1 MSPDGT
7 LREKRV
13 CVAVRCRPLSARELG
28 AGSGKIVSLEQ
39 FKKVVVSDPVEA
51 AHREGPGWA
60 RAFAFDAVF
69 GDDAALGRERQ
80 QEDVYR
86 GLGVPLLAHAWRG
99 YNASIFAYGQTGSGK
114 TFSMLGGAAPTSS
127 LRDGGDRGLI
137 PRVCCG
143 LFDAADA
150 HAKSHDIAIEAS
162 YMEIYNETVRDLLL
176 PTGKALRVREH
187 PRDGACVPD
196 LTVVRVANREEL
208 VALLQVGSKSRA
220 TAATR
225 GNARSSRS
233 HAVFTLALSRRK
245 RGGDV
250 DTDDGGAFAADA
262 WWRDVDLDASS
273 SRATIRLVDLAGSER
288 VAVTGTDGAR
298 LREAKSI
305 NRSLATLCD
314 VIEALAANSRSTN
327 GAPAKPRFVP
337 YRNSALIGG
346 VEGRVAR
353 RVDAAREVRAEL
365 GPEVRAVRPRRG
377 EHLRGERGRAR
388 REEGVERAG
397 EVQRLAVVE
406 PEGRDR
412 DRVAGLQ
419 DDVERGRSQTR
430 AERVAAAGRIVDVEL
445 GLARARVGVGE
456 DVETLVRRRRP
467 EPDALPPR
475 DLRGTQIF
483 NVRVIERLGPDPSAA
498 LRELDESNWFVQKS
512 AEFDFD
518 LTELENFKV
527 WWGRPKP
534 MVDFH
539 TGSSGG
545 GIIQ

>member
-1 MSPDGT
+1 MAALEGY
-7 LREKRV
+7 REKRV
-13 CVAVRCRPLSARELG
+13 CVAVRCRPLSPREVG
-28 AGSGKIVSLEQ
+28 AGSSKIVNLQ
-39 FKKVVVSDPVEA
+39 FKKVVVNDPVEV
-51 AHREGPGWA
+51 AHGTGGHWSREFG
-60 RAFAFDAVF
+60 FDAVF
-69 GDDAALGRERQ
+69 GNDPTLDRDRQ

-86 GLGVPLLAHAWRG
+86 GLGVPLLAQAWQG

-114 TFSMLGGAAPTSS
+114 TFSMLGGGVDAG
-127 LRDGGDRGLI
+127 DQQVDRGLI

-288 VAVTGTDGAR
+288 VAVAGGAGNGR
-298 LREAKSI
+298 
-305 NRSLATLCD
+305 D
-314 VIEALAANSRSTN
+314 VPKGSDLGRFPLVSADFWTSDHPTERSRS
-327 GAPAKPRFVP
+327 
-337 YRNSALIGG
+337 
-346 VEGRVAR
+346 
-353 RVDAAREVRAEL
+353 VDACS
-365 GPEVRAVRPRRG
+365 GT
-377 EHLRGERGRAR
+377 RAR
-388 REEGVERAG
+388 RRIALFPA
-397 EVQRLAVVE
+397 QA
-406 PEGRDR
+406 
-412 DRVAGLQ
+412 A
-419 DDVERGRSQTR
+419 TR
-430 AERVAAAGRIVDVEL
+430 AC
-445 GLARARVGVGE
+445 
-456 DVETLVRRRRP
+456 
-467 EPDALPPR
+467 
-475 DLRGTQIF
+475 
-483 NVRVIERLGPDPSAA
+483 
-498 LRELDESNWFVQKS
+498 
-512 AEFDFD
+512 
-518 LTELENFKV
+518 
-527 WWGRPKP
+527 
-534 MVDFH
+534 
-539 TGSSGG
+539 
-545 GIIQ
+545 

>member
-1 MSPDGT
+1 
-7 LREKRV
+7 
-13 CVAVRCRPLSARELG
+13 
-28 AGSGKIVSLEQ
+28 
-39 FKKVVVSDPVEA
+39 
-51 AHREGPGWA
+51 
-60 RAFAFDAVF
+60 
-69 GDDAALGRERQ
+69 Q

-337 YRNSALIGG
+337 YRNSALTWLLKDSLGG
-346 VEGRVAR
+346 NAFATMLATVSPSE
-353 RVDAAREVRAEL
+353 D
-365 GPEVRAVRPRRG
+365 
-377 EHLRGERGRAR
+377 HY
-388 REEGVERAG
+388 EET
-397 EVQRLAVVE
+397 LATLKY
-406 PEGRDR
+406 
-412 DRVAGLQ
+412 A
-419 DDVERGRSQTR
+419 
-430 AERVAAAGRIVDVEL
+430 
-445 GLARARVGVGE
+445 ARARK
-456 DVETLVRRRRP
+456 VRSK
-467 EPDALPPR
+467 ASV
-475 DLRGTQIF
+475 
-483 NVRVIERLGPDPSAA
+483 NA
-498 LRELDESNWFVQKS
+498 
-512 AEFDFD
+512 
-518 LTELENFKV
+518 
-527 WWGRPKP
+527 
-534 MVDFH
+534 
-539 TGSSGG
+539 
-545 GIIQ
+545 

>member
-176 PTGKALRVREH
+176 PTSKALRVREH

-245 RGGDV
+245 RGGEIDN
-250 DTDDGGAFAADA
+250 DDGGNFAADA
-262 WWRDVDLDASS
+262 
-273 SRATIRLVDLAGSER
+273 
-288 VAVTGTDGAR
+288 
-298 LREAKSI
+298 
-305 NRSLATLCD
+305 
-314 VIEALAANSRSTN
+314 
-327 GAPAKPRFVP
+327 
-337 YRNSALIGG
+337 
-346 VEGRVAR
+346 
-353 RVDAAREVRAEL
+353 
-365 GPEVRAVRPRRG
+365 
-377 EHLRGERGRAR
+377 
-388 REEGVERAG
+388 
-397 EVQRLAVVE
+397 
-406 PEGRDR
+406 
-412 DRVAGLQ
+412 
-419 DDVERGRSQTR
+419 
-430 AERVAAAGRIVDVEL
+430 
-445 GLARARVGVGE
+445 
-456 DVETLVRRRRP
+456 
-467 EPDALPPR
+467 
-475 DLRGTQIF
+475 
-483 NVRVIERLGPDPSAA
+483 
-498 LRELDESNWFVQKS
+498 
-512 AEFDFD
+512 
-518 LTELENFKV
+518 
-527 WWGRPKP
+527 
-534 MVDFH
+534 
-539 TGSSGG
+539 
-545 GIIQ
+545 

>member
-250 DTDDGGAFAADA
+250 ETDDGGAFAADA

-288 VAVTGTDGAR
+288 VAVAGGAGQGRDVPKGSDLGRFPLVSADFWTSDHPTERSRRVDAVSGTRARGTLALKRRCITQVTGTDGAR

-314 VIEALAANSRSTN
+314 VIEALAANSRSAN

-337 YRNSALIGG
+337 YRNSALTWLLKDSLGG
-346 VEGRVAR
+346 
-353 RVDAAREVRAEL
+353 D
-365 GPEVRAVRPRRG
+365 RG
-377 EHLRGERGRAR
+377 GTRRAR
-388 REEGVERAG
+388 L
-397 EVQRLAVVE
+397 QRL
-406 PEGRDR
+406 
-412 DRVAGLQ
+412 
-419 DDVERGRSQTR
+419 RSRPFSTR
-430 AERVAAAGRIVDVEL
+430 FG
-445 GLARARVGVGE
+445 
-456 DVETLVRRRRP
+456 
-467 EPDALPPR
+467 
-475 DLRGTQIF
+475 
-483 NVRVIERLGPDPSAA
+483 
-498 LRELDESNWFVQKS
+498 
-512 AEFDFD
+512 
-518 LTELENFKV
+518 
-527 WWGRPKP
+527 
-534 MVDFH
+534 
-539 TGSSGG
+539 
-545 GIIQ
+545 